1 SDDGSRKFFHQAS
14 KAKSACLCFFHSL
27 DPFFLSLNVETPLSH
42 ETDVLLPSIDL
53 ESASI
58 LDGGSSNGISVGSS
72 CDKNPD
78 TSRYRPLSTNHRAIR
93 VSNVQVHRRRAEYNV
108 ANGDEICTACIKAN
122 RECIVQDDR
131 LRCQGCIEHR
141 INRVPCSRITAKRR
155 ARIMK
160 NM

>member
-1 SDDGSRKFFHQAS
+1 SDDGPRKFFPQTS
-14 KAKSACLCFFHSL
+14 KAKMACFCFFHSP

-42 ETDVLLPSIDL
+42 ETNDFLPSIDL

-72 CDKNPD
+72 CDRNPD
-78 TSRYRPLSTNHRAIR
+78 TSRYRPLSTNLGAIR

-108 ANGDEICTACIKAN
+108 ANGDEVKLRPSIA
-122 RECIVQDDR
+122 QDDR

-141 INRVPCSRITAKRR
+141 INRVPCSRITAERR
-155 ARIMK
+155 ARVMK
-160 NM
+160 NMKL